1 MSVTSIY
8 AATIALTGL
17 FWSIILVKLGHP
29 PVFDLHSLTLI
40 TPRLGISWITYS
52 LCGSALIAV
61 MLLMPNKE
69 PKTRITSQ
77 QLIKFLIPTAFIIP
91 LAIRIFFLEKI
102 PLTDDEAV
110 YEFTAKLMADFKL
123 SIPSYASPRAFDHI
137 FLINDGRMFGQYF
150 IGWSA
155 LLAIAISIGAQ
166 DMLAPMLS
174 ALTLIPLLLILRRH
188 LSDSWVT
195 AGLLI
200 YCFSFLVSFMAA
212 TLLSHTA
219 CNFFILWFIFFSLR
233 TADNS
238 DNGAKFAIAAATC
251 ASIAFFIRPSTT
263 LLACI
268 PFIILM
274 MSRMLNPRQESIRKN
289 LVFFTIT
296 TAIFSI
302 AFLASN
308 KLTYGS
314 YIETGYHQF
323 FIFDK
328 SHGFIFFNP
337 ESYQVNHRIT
347 ESLTNP
353 LETLRIFW
361 SGVQRLSFDGLS
373 WPIPSLLILCTI
385 AAVFTDGRTYAV
397 AALLLLAMH
406 TLIKDLGIDSFG
418 PTHLFEAL
426 PLMLAS
432 ALIGANKI
440 VKTLISSDVSK
451 YLPNFLHTKS
461 TPTLFAIA
469 TIVFALLTIT
479 PLRIYNLSI
488 IKNNIAAPYDAAQA
502 LPGKNIIFTDYP
514 FIDQSNIEPL
524 KHYLYYPPINS
535 PDLKDKTLWVNRR
548 GVAEDN
554 AILDQFPDRRA
565 FYMEWRRNNLVTLI
579 ELDRADMKPGK

>member
-17 FWSIILVKLGHP
+17 FWSIILVKLGSP
-29 PVFDLHSLTLI
+29 PILDLHSLTLI
-40 TPRLGISWITYS
+40 TPHLGIAWITYS
-52 LCGSALIAV
+52 LCGGALIAA
-61 MLLMPNKE
+61 MLLMLNNE

-155 LLAIAISIGAQ
+155 LLAIAISIGFQ

-200 YCFSFLVSFMAA
+200 YCFSFLVSVMAS

-233 TADNS
+233 TADNTE
-238 DNGAKFAIAAATC
+238 NGAKFAVAAATC

-268 PFIILM
+268 PFIMSM
-274 MSRMLNPRQESIRKN
+274 MSRMLNPRQEAIKTK

-296 TAIFSI
+296 AAIFSI
-302 AFLASN
+302 AFLATN
-308 KLTYGS
+308 KLIYGS

-337 ESYQVNHRIT
+337 ESYQVDNRIR
-347 ESLTNP
+347 ESLANP
-353 LETLRIFW
+353 LETLRVFW
-361 SGVQRLSFDGLS
+361 SGVQRLSFDGMN
-373 WPIPSLLILCTI
+373 WPIPSLLILCTT
-385 AAVFTDGRTYAV
+385 AAIFTDGRAYAV
-397 AALLLLAMH
+397 AALLLLAVH

-426 PLMLAS
+426 PLMLVS

-440 VKTLISSDVSK
+440 ISILISSKASK
-451 YLPNFLHTKS
+451 HLPNILRTKS
-461 TPTLFAIA
+461 TPTLLA
-469 TIVFALLTIT
+469 TAAIVFSIFTII
-479 PLRIYNLSI
+479 PLRAYNLSI
-488 IKNNIAAPYDAAQA
+488 IKNNISAPYSAAQA

-514 FIDQSNIEPL
+514 FIDQSNIWPL
-524 KHYLYYPPINS
+524 KHYVYYPPINS

-548 GVAEDN
+548 GVIEDN
-554 AILDQFPDRRA
+554 AILNQFPDRRA
-565 FYMEWRRNNLVTLI
+565 FHLEWKKNNMVALT